1 MPNKPP
7 CKRVFLHCMNKSVI
21 RFIIFLMT
29 VALIGLV
36 GIQVYWI
43 KNAITLRE
51 QRFNQSVKEAL
62 GDVAYTYE
70 KRRAAKSIARQ
81 MDVRVKKQRMMEKLD
96 SINRA
101 AQAYH
106 DSIRQ
111 LASSI
116 GNIFVS
122 QPTPDFDVKV
132 QVEYTQ
138 EKNGYLIKKTREEKL
153 EPVAPKPIQKK
164 VLFLDEK
171 QSHLLEAAN
180 HEWIEKQNEM
190 FNEIFEEMVS
200 VDAFGETE
208 PLDPSLLDSLL
219 QEQLSNKG
227 IETDYVFGVLDP
239 FKNAIFYDGE
249 EEAIVDL
256 IDSPHKV
263 NLFPGNVFAD
273 PNYLTVFFPD
283 SQKYLLKT
291 MWGMLLTSAIF
302 ILVII
307 FSFSYTVN
315 TIFRQKKLSEIKND
329 FINNMTHELKTPI
342 STISLA
348 CQALVDP
355 DFRKDENTVVN
366 YIGVIDDEN
375 KRLGRVVESVL
386 QTAVIDKGEMKLK
399 KERIDVHDIINH
411 VVNNMKIRVEKINGR
426 ILTDLEAARYHV
438 NADRVHITNVISNLL
453 DNAIKYTEKEPLI
466 VIETRSYEDGMTI
479 CFVDNGIGISKEN
492 QRKIFEKL
500 YRVPTG
506 NVHNVKG
513 FGLGL
518 SYVKSIV
525 EEHGGTVS
533 VDSDLKRGSK
543 FEVFLPY

>member
-1 MPNKPP
+1 
-7 CKRVFLHCMNKSVI
+7 MNKGI
-21 RFIIFLMT
+21 IQFIIFLMT

-43 KNAITLRE
+43 NNAISLRE
-51 QRFNQSVKEAL
+51 QRFKQSVKEAL

-70 KRRAAKSIARQ
+70 KQRAAKSITRQ
-81 MDVRVKKQRMMEKLD
+81 MDMKVKKQKMMLKLD

-101 AQAYH
+101 SQAYH
-106 DSIRQ
+106 DSIRE

-122 QPTPDFDVKV
+122 SPSPDFDVKV
-132 QVEYTQ
+132 QVEYT
-138 EKNGYLIKKTREEKL
+138 EERNGYLIKQTKEERL
-153 EPVAPKPIQKK
+153 QPIAPKPVKKK

-171 QSHLLEAAN
+171 QSHMLEAAN
-180 HEWIEKQNEM
+180 HAWIEKQNEM

-200 VDAFGETE
+200 VDAFGEPE
-208 PLDPSLLDSLL
+208 ALDPAMLDSLIS
-219 QEQLSNKG
+219 EQLSNKG
-227 IETDYVFGVLDP
+227 IETPYVFGVLDP
-239 FKNAIFYDGE
+239 FENALYYEGE
-249 EEAIVDL
+249 AEGMIDL
-256 IDSPHKV
+256 IDSEHKV

-283 SQKYLLKT
+283 SQKYLLRT

-355 DFRKDENTVVN
+355 DFKKDENTVMN
-366 YIGVIDDEN
+366 YVGVIDDEN

-386 QTAVIDKGEMKLK
+386 QTAIIDKGEMKLK
-399 KERIDVHDIINH
+399 TEKIDVHDIIDH
-411 VVNNMKIRVEKINGR
+411 VVNNMKIRVERLNGR
-426 ILTDLEAARYHV
+426 ILKDLDAARFII
-438 NADRVHITNVISNLL
+438 NADRTHITNVISNLL
-453 DNAIKYTEKEPLI
+453 DNAIKYMDPEREPQI
-466 VIETRSYEDGMTI
+466 VIETHSYEDGITI
-479 CFVDNGIGISKEN
+479 TVQDNGMGISKEN
-492 QRKIFEKL
+492 QRKIFDKL
-500 YRVPTG
+500 FRVPTG

-518 SYVKSIV
+518 SYVKSIM
-525 EEHGGTVS
+525 EAHNGTVS
-533 VDSDLKRGSK
+533 VESELKKGSK
-543 FEVFLPY
+543 FELFLPY

>member
-1 MPNKPP
+1 
-7 CKRVFLHCMNKSVI
+7 MNKSVI

-43 KNAITLRE
+43 KNAVTLRE

-81 MDVRVKKQRMMEKLD
+81 MDVRVKKQKMMEKLD

-116 GNIFVS
+116 GNIFVT

-138 EKNGYLIKKTREEKL
+138 EKNGYLIKQTREEKL
-153 EPVAPKPIQKK
+153 EPIPPKPIQKK

-180 HEWIEKQNEM
+180 HEWLEKQNDM

-208 PLDPSLLDSLL
+208 PLDPLLLDSLIL
-219 QEQLSNKG
+219 EQLTDKG
-227 IETDYVFGVLDP
+227 IKTDYVYGVLDP
-239 FKNAIFYDGE
+239 YQNAIYYDGNDDM
-249 EEAIVDL
+249 IVDL
-256 IDSPHKV
+256 LSSDHKV

-273 PNYLTVFFPD
+273 PNYLTIFFPD
-283 SQKYLLKT
+283 SQQYLLKT
-291 MWGMLLTSAIF
+291 MWGMLLTSAVF

-307 FSFSYTVN
+307 FSFSYTIN

-355 DFRKDENTVVN
+355 DFRKDNNTVNN

-399 KERIDVHDIINH
+399 KERIDVHDIIDH
-411 VVNNMKIRVEKINGR
+411 VVNNMKIRVEKNNGR

-466 VIETRSYEDGMTI
+466 VIETRSYQDGITI

-492 QRKIFEKL
+492 QKKIFEKL

-543 FEVFLPY
+543 FEIFLPY